1 MPLHVPIS
9 SVIVLQILR
18 WKFWK
23 LMYYHSHHSH
33 KYKSYPSYEVHEVIL
48 SLFNNNKLVLN
59 HTFIFLILLISFMNS
74 LGLGLVMIQLMS
86 SPERT
91 EWIWYYHLNFWR
103 VINVSKISNG
113 RSIACW
119 GTSVITPHLEKM
131 KTFNI

>member
-1 MPLHVPIS
+1 
-9 SVIVLQILR
+9 
-18 WKFWK
+18 
-23 LMYYHSHHSH
+23 MYYHSHHSH

-91 EWIWYYHLNFWR
+91 EWIWYYHLNF
-103 VINVSKISNG
+103 
-113 RSIACW
+113 
-119 GTSVITPHLEKM
+119 
-131 KTFNI
+131 